1 MKRGWDIETI
11 DLTPAAPS
19 EPVPDVPVGRWAKC
33 RRAVKKHWLKALLI
47 IGCAYF
53 AFLIFGMLIT
63 DYYIDDDGYRRPIE
77 VNYAYLEEREDY
89 RALRD
94 QLDGVCSLM
103 ADITVVDIHLS
114 NGDYTDMEAATFY
127 TKALN
132 EQVDLMIPKITAL
145 ELGDEQTVI
154 QETMETLL
162 SNDVAVYLQKMV
174 EGLRTGNADSV
185 QTALV
190 WRDKAFSSF
199 EILRTDMTNLAKRV
213 KADYQSIEDWDL
225 NEAVL
230 AKDETAYLRQQN

>member
-1 MKRGWDIETI
+1 
-11 DLTPAAPS
+11 
-19 EPVPDVPVGRWAKC
+19 
-33 RRAVKKHWLKALLI
+33 
-47 IGCAYF
+47 
-53 AFLIFGMLIT
+53 
-63 DYYIDDDGYRRPIE
+63 
-77 VNYAYLEEREDY
+77 
-89 RALRD
+89 
-94 QLDGVCSLM
+94 
-103 ADITVVDIHLS
+103 
-114 NGDYTDMEAATFY
+114 
-127 TKALN
+127 
-132 EQVDLMIPKITAL
+132 MIPKITAL

-174 EGLRTGNADSV
+174 EGLRTGNSDSV